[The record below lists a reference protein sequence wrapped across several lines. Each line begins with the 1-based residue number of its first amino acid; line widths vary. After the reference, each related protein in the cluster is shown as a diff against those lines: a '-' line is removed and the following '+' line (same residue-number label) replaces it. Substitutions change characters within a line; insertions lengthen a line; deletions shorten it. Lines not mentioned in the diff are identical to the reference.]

1 MTVVSDVKTR
11 VAMVD
16 GIRSVDEAADLSA
29 LIGEGQLPQQSPA
42 AFVLPLGFNGGDPDV
57 VTGIYRQ
64 PFNPVVAVVLVIQAP
79 GDVKARKAL
88 ATIDQLEQDLCAK
101 ICGWAPADAIGV
113 FRALRG
119 RLVSV
124 ANGLVIYQL
133 EFALQDQL
141 RIATS

>member
-1 MTVVSDVKTR
+1 MTVVSDVKGR
-11 VAMVD
+11 VATVG
-16 GIRSVDEAADLSA
+16 GIRTVDEAADLAA

-42 AFVLPLGFNGGDPDV
+42 AFVLPLGFNGGEADV
-57 VTGIYRQ
+57 VTGLYRQ
-64 PFNPVVAVVLVIQAP
+64 AFNSVVAVVLVIQAP

-88 ATIDQLEQDLCAK
+88 ATIDQLERDLCAV
-101 ICGWAPADAIGV
+101 ICGWAPAGAIGV
-113 FRALRG
+113 FQATRG

-141 RIATS
+141 RITTP